1 MACEWRPRAASRAH
15 AARGLRT
22 ASRTRRVAA
31 AAHPPSCRRNAL
43 RSMQARTHARHPGC
57 GQPRLWHTQHTHH
70 ATGSGSTVGFALQCY
85 PLRWRLLRPC
95 ESFRKRWMGQYRSMS
110 ARHMCSRSIE
120 TSAADSATPSAA
132 AATAAGCR
140 GAAAAAAVA
149 AAAVGAVVSSF
160 SARTRCANNRARTSL
175 ARPTHGGRQR
185 TSATAN
191 RVSECETAVESRHG
205 RRR

>member
-1 MACEWRPRAASRAH
+1 MRTLRAVFAQRAEH
-15 AARGLRT
+15 VESPPQL
-22 ASRTRRVAA
+22 TRRPADATHFV
-31 AAHPPSCRRNAL
+31 PCRHG
-43 RSMQARTHARHPGC
+43 RTHAILVAGSPAC
-57 GQPRLWHTQHTHH
+57 GTHTQHTQSCDRQRQ
-70 ATGSGSTVGFALQCY
+70 AAAGFALQCY